1 MTTGRPLHLILAPC
15 SLGLRPLTP
24 GHEPGTWRAPEA
36 LLAAGLRQAVHPAA
50 EVALAKPV
58 YDFGPQPGTRWR
70 NGRGIRAFNEA
81 LAERV
86 AAALA
91 DRQFPLVVGG
101 DCAIL
106 LGCLAAARRSGELAL
121 IHVDGHSDFRNPAN
135 HDFAAELGAAA
146 GADLALAIG
155 LGEPLLTDWGQ
166 QRPLVHPA
174 HVIQI
179 GEREAR
185 DPAWAW
191 RDIADTAITRIEI
204 VELLKHGMDWAVER
218 SRAVTGTLPYW
229 LHVDLDVIDGA
240 LLPAVDS
247 PGSPGL
253 DFEQL
258 AALLRPLATSA
269 ACLGCDLTIY
279 DPERDPDGTGAGRIT
294 AMLAEIF

>member
-1 MTTGRPLHLILAPC
+1 MTAARPLHLILAPC
-15 SLGLRPLTP
+15 SLGLRSLTP

-36 LLAAGLRQAVHPAA
+36 LLAAGLRQAVQPAA
-50 EVALAKPV
+50 EAALAKPV

-70 NGRGIRAFNEA
+70 NGHGIRAFNEA

-91 DRQFPLVVGG
+91 AGQFPLVVGG
-101 DCAIL
+101 DCSIL

-121 IHVDGHSDFRNPAN
+121 VHVDGHSDFRNPAN
-135 HDFAAELGAAA
+135 HDFAAEIGAVA

-155 LGEPLLTDWGQ
+155 FGEPLLTDWGQ
-166 QRPLVHPA
+166 QGPLVHPA

-185 DPAWAW
+185 HPDWAW
-191 RDIADTAITRIEI
+191 RDIVDTAVTRIEI
-204 VELLKHGMDWAVER
+204 FELPERGMDWALER
-218 SRAVTGTLPYW
+218 SRAVTGTLPFW

-240 LLPAVDS
+240 LMPAVDS

-253 DFEQL
+253 DFDQL
-258 AALLRPLATSA
+258 AALLRPLAASA
-269 ACLGCDLTIY
+269 SCLGCDLTIF
-279 DPERDPDGTGAGRIT
+279 DPERDPDGTYARRIT
-294 AMLAEIF
+294 AMLAEVF